1 MSMLLGGG
9 RGRFPKGVNIQAGH
23 VARWTDGRMDGMN
36 GYSVECAEIVP
47 VTFIKNSM
55 NTNFALRDVL
65 KLSD

>member
-1 MSMLLGGG
+1 MVDFQKESTYRPVMLHGG
-9 RGRFPKGVNIQAGH
+9 RMV
-23 VARWTDGRMDGMN
+23 GMN

>member
-1 MSMLLGGG
+1 MVDFQKESTYRPVMLHGG
-9 RGRFPKGVNIQAGH
+9 RMV
-23 VARWTDGRMDGMN
+23 GMN
-36 GYSVECAEIVP
+36 GYSVEFAEIVP